1 MSIYENFNR
10 IFYINIKFISNLIFD
25 IYIKK
30 YLIADIDFSV
40 KADIEKYLKR
50 LFKILNNK
58 YNICIEGFYNITVY
72 IDKYY
77 GIVLHLEKE
86 ELDYYEYYKNQ
97 VDMRLVTV
105 HTDFMYEVNDIP
117 TDIINKIKITN
128 RNKNIYLTLKEN
140 LTDLEMMKLL
150 ENSRIVYI

>member
-1 MSIYENFNR
+1 MSIKFN
-10 IFYINIKFISNLIFD
+10 SELVFD
-25 IYIKK
+25 IYVKK
-30 YLIADIDFSV
+30 YLIEGINFSI
-40 KADIEKYLKR
+40 KSDIEKYLKK
-50 LFKILNNK
+50 LFKTLNNK
-58 YNICIEGFYNITVY
+58 YNIVVEGFYNITVY

-105 HTDFMYEVNDIP
+105 HTDFMYEVDDIP
-117 TDIINKIKITN
+117 FDILNKVKINNK
-128 RNKNIYLTLKEN
+128 NKNIYLTLKEK

-150 ENSRIVYI
+150 ENSKIIYI

>member
-1 MSIYENFNR
+1 MSIKFN
-10 IFYINIKFISNLIFD
+10 SDLIFD
-25 IYIKK
+25 IYVKK
-30 YLIADIDFSV
+30 YLIEGIDFSI
-40 KADIEKYLKR
+40 KSDIEKYLKK
-50 LFKILNNK
+50 LFKILSNK
-58 YNICIEGFYNITVY
+58 YNIAVEGFYNITVY

-105 HTDFMYEVNDIP
+105 HTDFIYEVDDIP
-117 TDIINKIKITN
+117 FDILNKVKISN
-128 RNKNIYLTLKEN
+128 KNKNIYLTLKEK
-140 LTDLEMMKLL
+140 LTDLEMMKLV